1 MYTSSTGRHFFWGR
15 SQTHSFPSQKDSQKC
30 CYRAFKSF
38 LCPDQNQHVLPA
50 KDKLSFWLFFFFWL
64 FRVCILTPAA
74 PGSHKSSHRP
84 SGHQGRGASW
94 YSFIYTDGG
103 GWPPPRAASSGGPE
117 AASPGNLLEMQNLS
131 THPRPRNLKLRG
143 GTHRLIIEEFWSSSF
158 RTSALENQQDWGT
171 DPEPRMSTLQL
182 HTTVHRG
189 EPRSGAVCDKTRV
202 LT

>member
-1 MYTSSTGRHFFWGR
+1 MLPFLLR
-15 SQTHSFPSQKDSQKC
+15 SIPNTPFSVPKRFTKMPSPCIQVISLSRSEPACTPCKGQTV
-30 CYRAFKSF
+30 F
-38 LCPDQNQHVLPA
+38 LA
-50 KDKLSFWLFFFFWL
+50 FFFFWL

-74 PGSHKSSHRP
+74 PDSHKSSHRP
-84 SGHQGRGASW
+84 SGRQGRGASR

-103 GWPPPRAASSGGPE
+103 GWPRPRASSGAGVGGPA
-117 AASPGNLLEMQNLS
+117 AASPGNLLERQSLS
-131 THPRPRNLKLRG
+131 THPRPRNLKLQG
-143 GTHRLIIEEFWSSSF
+143 GTHRLITEEFWSSSF
-158 RTSALENQQDWGT
+158 RTSALENQQDRGT

>member
-1 MYTSSTGRHFFWGR
+1 MPSPCIQVISLSR
-15 SQTHSFPSQKDSQKC
+15 SEPACTPCKGQTV
-30 CYRAFKSF
+30 F
-38 LCPDQNQHVLPA
+38 LA
-50 KDKLSFWLFFFFWL
+50 FFFRL

-103 GWPPPRAASSGGPE
+103 GWPRPRAASGGGPE